1 MQLLARWFANRS
13 LRSRIVLGAAA
24 AAVLTGVA
32 IALVLGL
39 AGSGVQPGSR
49 SAPTEG
55 TAPVRVLNTVHRYT
69 FAQAVAHGVVPSL
82 QAELRESGLPLCGTK
97 GPTGAKARAELKKVI
112 ARNDGDTCMA
122 DPRKATYGTGGIEDF
137 FALNAVPVGSGLLR
151 YTDSAGWS
159 VTYPRR
165 FRAVAYL
172 IGPGFHVS
180 TEGASFANFRP
191 VPTPFDT
198 GNDPGAGPAVPPH
211 GVLFELTA
219 TQMFIGPPQ
228 VPDRDTR
235 FPLSLGSS
243 VETHAA
249 GSAQSGSLQFEAY
262 GQTYDASF
270 LAGPEASRSDLQ
282 ALRALVESIA
292 FPTPKPG
299 TQYEQFSVLDRTS
312 AYPLGSATLL
322 DPPSSSASRSAYYLV
337 HDRAGFHAIA
347 IPPSLHVGGK
357 RCSIRYDPAH
367 DQLSCSAGAHWDAEG
382 RLVALPRFTSP
393 SDLSHFETLISFDG
407 HVLVDERA
415 LLPAPPQ

>member
-1 MQLLARWFANRS
+1 VKRRP
-13 LRSRIVLGAAA
+13 RRRIVAGAA
-24 AAVLTGVA
+24 VVA
-32 IALVLGL
+32 LLVAGL
-39 AGSGVQPGSR
+39 AIGLGIGLTRSSAPARSS

-55 TAPVRVLNTVHRYT
+55 TVPVRVLNTVHQYT

-82 QAELRESGLPLCGTK
+82 QAELLESGLPLCGTK

-137 FALNAVPVGSGLLR
+137 FALNAVPAGSDLLR

-165 FRAVAYL
+165 FHTVAYL
-172 IGPGFHVS
+172 IGPGFHVT

-191 VPTPFDT
+191 VPTPFDS
-198 GNDPGAGPAVPPH
+198 GDDPGAGPTVPPH

-219 TQMFIGPPQ
+219 TQVFIGPPQ

-243 VETHAA
+243 VDTHTA
-249 GSAQSGSLQFEAY
+249 GSAQSGSLQFRAY

-270 LAGPEASRSDLQ
+270 LAGPKARRSDLQ
-282 ALRALVESIA
+282 ALQALVESIS

-312 AYPLGSATLL
+312 AYPLRSATLL
-322 DPPSSSASRSAYYLV
+322 DPPSSSSLREPFYLV

-347 IPPSLHVGGK
+347 VPGHLRVGGK
-357 RCSIRYDPAH
+357 LCTIRF
-367 DQLSCSAGAHWDAEG
+367 DQASDRLFCSAGARWDRQG
-382 RLVALPRFTSP
+382 RLIALPRHTSP
-393 SDLSHFETLISFDG
+393 PDLSHFDTLVSFAG
-407 HVLVDERA
+407 HVLVNEQT